1 MNRSLFTE
9 DKDNGEQA
17 SQNRCFLKNCPEKVA
32 ALFRYWDTARGDAP
46 MPRRSSIRPE
56 DITGHL
62 PGVLLVDVEGVDEH
76 SVGVFRY
83 RVVGTAEV
91 ALRDHD
97 PTGKLVQDGFFGPS
111 KEDVLACYESVRR
124 QRTFLYDPLE
134 YTTPAGKWRDEHSLF
149 LPLSEDGQTVSQI
162 LVYSERRRH
171 ER

>member
-1 MNRSLFTE
+1 MNRSLFSEGRDT
-9 DKDNGEQA
+9 GERAA
-17 SQNRCFLKNCPEKVA
+17 SSRSFLKNCPEKVA
-32 ALFRYWDTARGDAP
+32 ELFCYWDEARGDAL
-46 MPRRSSIRPE
+46 MPPRAAIRPE

-62 PGVLLVDVEGVDEH
+62 PGVLLIDVEGLDDRG
-76 SVGVFRY
+76 VGIFRY

-91 ALRDHD
+91 ALREHD

-134 YTTPAGKWRDEHSLF
+134 YTTPEGRWRDEHTLF

-162 LVYSERRRH
+162 LVYSERRRGD
-171 ER
+171 R